1 MGTQQFQM
9 HLQSLSLLNFKNCTE
24 VSLSFCPGINC
35 FLGNNGQGKT
45 NLLDAIYYLSFCK
58 SFFSAS
64 DSQNIFHGE
73 NFFMVQGKYII
84 NEQESEVYCGV
95 KRNQKKVF
103 KRNKKEYERLADHI
117 GLFPL
122 IMIAPE
128 DIDIITGGSEERRKF
143 IDGLISQF
151 DKVYLNNL
159 LEYQRALTQRNA
171 LLKHFVEK
179 NIFDEGAIE
188 IWDEQLIE
196 KGNYIYE
203 KRNSTLQQLIPVF
216 QHYYETITRG
226 KEKVSLLYHSQ
237 LQQKDFNTLLK
248 ESRKKD
254 RILQYT
260 SHGIHKDDL
269 EFLLGEYPLKRQGS
283 QGQQKSYLI
292 ALKLAQYDF
301 IKQMTKTTP
310 ILLLDDI
317 FDKLDENRVMQ
328 IIEMVLAHNFGQ
340 IFITD
345 TSLERM
351 AKVLSAAGE
360 RHLMFEVEEGKVVL
374 PQKQETTTAPSFT

>member
-1 MGTQQFQM
+1 M
-9 HLQSLSLLNFKNCTE
+9 HLQSLSLLNFKNCKE
-24 VSLSFCPGINC
+24 IDISFCSGINC
-35 FLGNNGQGKT
+35 FAGNNGQGKT

-58 SFFSAS
+58 SFFNTS

-73 NFFMVQGKYII
+73 SFFMVQGKYLN
-84 NEQESEVYCGV
+84 NEQAEEIHCGV

-103 KRNKKEYERLADHI
+103 KRNKKEYDRLADHI

-128 DIDIITGGSEERRKF
+128 DIELIIGGSEERRKF

-159 LEYQRALTQRNA
+159 LEYQRALIQRNA
-171 LLKHFVEK
+171 LLKHFAEK
-179 NIFDEGAIE
+179 NIFDESAVE

-203 KRNSTLQQLIPVF
+203 KRNNTLKQLIPVF
-216 QHYYETITRG
+216 QHYYETITQG
-226 KEKVSLLYHSQ
+226 KEKVELLYHSQ
-237 LQQKDFNTLLK
+237 LHQKDFRTLLK

-260 SHGIHKDDL
+260 SQGIHKDDL
-269 EFLLGEYPLKRQGS
+269 EFLLGKYPLKRLGS

-301 IKQMTKTTP
+301 IKQIIKSTP

-317 FDKLDENRVMQ
+317 FDKLDDNRVKQ
-328 IIEMVLAHNFGQ
+328 IVEMVLSHNFGQ

-345 TSLERM
+345 TNIERM
-351 AKVLSAAGE
+351 SKILSDVGE
-360 RHLMFEVEEGKVVL
+360 QYMIFDVMDGMANSHKKDHLL
-374 PQKQETTTAPSFT
+374 NWQ